1 MTIRAQC
8 SAALLLLAAL
18 LCPPPCR
25 AQSAEVPAVGDLP
38 LVEVPAPR
46 DRPQG
51 ADAREPP
58 LVVILTGDGG
68 WADID
73 QEIAAVLSA
82 NGMPVIGFNSLRYYW
97 QPRTPEGAMRDV
109 ARVVAHY
116 LHEYSLSRVVFI
128 GYSFGADV
136 LPFVVNRLPAEQHRS
151 VEGVVLIGP
160 SRLATFEIHIS
171 AWLPWKK
178 PEGTPLAPEFAKLDA
193 HRVFCIHGSEEHDS
207 SCLDLAK
214 AGAGIAEISGG
225 HHFGRQYQEVADRIL
240 AFVQETRLKR

>member
-1 MTIRAQC
+1 MTNAAQC
-8 SAALLLLAAL
+8 KVATLLLAAL

-25 AQSAEVPAVGDLP
+25 AQSAQLAVDDLP
-38 LVEVPAPR
+38 LIEVPVPGG
-46 DRPQG
+46 RPHD

-68 WADID
+68 WAEID
-73 QEIAAVLSA
+73 QAIGAVLSA
-82 NGMPVIGFNSLRYYW
+82 NGVPVVGFNSLRYYW
-97 QPRTPEGAMRDV
+97 KPRTPEGATRDV

-116 LHEYSLSRVVFI
+116 LHEWSLSRVVFI

-151 VEGVVLIGP
+151 VDGVVLIGP
-160 SRLATFEIHIS
+160 SKLATFEIHIS
-171 AWLPWKK
+171 EWLPWKAPK
-178 PEGTPLAPEFAKLDA
+178 GTPLAPELAKLDA

-207 SCLDLAK
+207 SCLDLAPS
-214 AGAGIAEISGG
+214 GARVEEMSGG
-225 HHFGRQYQEVADRIL
+225 HHLGGKYQEVANRIL